1 MPARPMSARRCLV
14 TGGAGFLGINLVR
27 YLLERGY
34 TARSLDIAPFSY
46 PERDRVEVIEGDVG
60 AADVVDRAMEGVDLV
75 FHCAAALPLSRT
87 ADIRSSI
94 VDGTRIVLA
103 SALGHGVP
111 RVVHISSTAV
121 YGVPDH
127 HPLREDDRLQ
137 GVGPYGEAKI
147 EAEAC
152 CLEFRR
158 KGLCVPILRPK
169 TFVGPERLGV
179 FAILYD
185 WASDGKNFPVIG
197 SGDNRYQLL
206 DVEDLCQACLL
217 CATAPAEV
225 ANDTFNV
232 GAKTFGTMRED
243 FQAVLDCAGH
253 GKRIIAFPRWPAVQA
268 LRLLEA
274 LHLSPLYRWVYE
286 TAGTDSFVSVE
297 RIEAR
302 LGYAPRFSN
311 REALLRN
318 YRWYLAHRDEVRATS
333 GVSHRVQWRQGILR
347 LLKAMF

>member
-1 MPARPMSARRCLV
+1 MSTSRCLV

-27 YLLERGY
+27 YLLRHGY
-34 TARSLDIAPFSY
+34 TIRSLDIAPFSY
-46 PERDRVEVIEGDVG
+46 PERDSVEVMQGDILSAG
-60 AADVVDRAMEGVDLV
+60 IVDRAMTNVDIV
-75 FHCAAALPLSRT
+75 FHCAAALPLNRPE
-87 ADIRSSI
+87 DIRSSI
-94 VDGTRIVLA
+94 VDGTRAVLA
-103 SALGHGVP
+103 SALRHSVQ
-111 RVVHISSTAV
+111 RVIYISSTAV
-121 YGVPDH
+121 YGIPDH
-127 HPLREDDRLQ
+127 HPLLEDDNLH

-158 KGLCVPILRPK
+158 HGLCVPILRPK

-185 WASDGKNFPVIG
+185 WACDSKNFPLIG
-197 SGDNRYQLL
+197 NGSNRYQLL

-217 CATAPAEV
+217 CATAPAV
-225 ANDTFNV
+225 LANDTFNV

-243 FQAVLDCAGH
+243 FQAVLDSAGH
-253 GKRIIAFPRWPAVQA
+253 GKRIIAFPSWQAIQA

-286 TAGTDSFVSVE
+286 TACTDSYVSID

-302 LGYAPRFSN
+302 LGFEPQFSN
-311 REALLRN
+311 RDALLRN
-318 YRWYLAHRDEVRATS
+318 FRWYLEHREEVRATS
-333 GVSHRVQWRQGILR
+333 GVSHRVQWRQGFLR
-347 LLKAMF
+347 LLKVLF